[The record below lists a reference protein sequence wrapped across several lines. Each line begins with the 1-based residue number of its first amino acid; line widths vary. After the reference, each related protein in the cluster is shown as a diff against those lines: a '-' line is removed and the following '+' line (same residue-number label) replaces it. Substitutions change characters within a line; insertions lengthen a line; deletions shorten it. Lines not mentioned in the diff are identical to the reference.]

1 MMNKLARLSILATLF
16 VFPAVAHPDAKVNEP
31 APAFELKDSN
41 GKVHKLSDHAGKDI
55 VVLEW
60 LNFDCPFVRKHYDSK
75 NMQGLQEKY
84 TGKKVVWYSVISSGP
99 GQEGNF
105 APKEVNARNK
115 KEGGHQTAILLDYD
129 GKVGKAY
136 GAKTTPHMFVIGKDG
151 KIAYMG
157 GIDDK
162 RSTDVEDVKTAK
174 NFVAAA
180 LDEVTESKPVTVASA
195 PAYGCSVH
203 YASK

>member
-1 MMNKLARLSILATLF
+1 MNFARVLFIATLF
-16 VFPAVAHPDAKVNEP
+16 AIPAFAYADAQPNEP

-41 GKVHKLSDHAGKDI
+41 GKVHKLADHAGKDI

-60 LNFDCPFVRKHYDSK
+60 LNYDCPFVRKHYDTK
-75 NMQGLQEKY
+75 NMQGLQQKY
-84 TGKKVVWYSVISSGP
+84 TGKGITWYSIISSGA

-105 APKEVNARNK
+105 SPKEVNERNK
-115 KEGGHQTAILLDYD
+115 KEGAHQTAVLLDYD

-151 KIAYMG
+151 KIAYLG

-162 RSTDVEDVKTAK
+162 RSTDKEDVKIAK
-174 NFVAAA
+174 NFVASA
-180 LDEVTESKPVTVASA
+180 LDEIIAGKPVSKGSA

>member
-1 MMNKLARLSILATLF
+1 MTKLARLFVLSLLA
-16 VFPAVAHPDAKVNEP
+16 VPALALADAKVGEP
-31 APAFELKDSN
+31 APDFTLKDSN
-41 GKVHKLSDHAGKDI
+41 NKTVKLSDHAGKDI

-60 LNFDCPFVRKHYDSK
+60 LNFDCPFVRKHYDTK

-84 TGKKVVWYSVISSGP
+84 TGKGVKWYSIVSSGP

-105 APKEVNARNK
+105 PPKELNARNK
-115 KEGGHQTAILLDYD
+115 KDGGHMTAILMDYD

-162 RSTDVEDVKTAK
+162 KSTDKEDVKTAK

-180 LDEVTESKPVTVASA
+180 LDEMAASKAVTVASA

>member
-1 MMNKLARLSILATLF
+1 MTKLARLLVLSLLA
-16 VFPAVAHPDAKVNEP
+16 VPALALADAKVNEP
-31 APAFELKDSN
+31 APGFTLKDSN
-41 GKVHKLSDHAGKDI
+41 GKTVKLADFVGKDI

-60 LNFDCPFVRKHYDSK
+60 LNYECPFVRKHYDTK
-75 NMQGLQEKY
+75 NMQDLQAKY
-84 TGKKVVWYSVISSGP
+84 TAKGVKWFSIISSGA

-105 APKEVNARNK
+105 PPKEVIARNK
-115 KEGGHQTAILLDYD
+115 KEGGHQTAVLLDYD
-129 GKVGKAY
+129 GKVGKSY

-162 RSTDVEDVKTAK
+162 RSTDKEDVKTAK

-180 LDEVTESKPVTVASA
+180 LDEMSESKPVTVASA
-195 PAYGCSVH
+195 PAYGCSIN